1 MTTPMDSRGGVQ
13 DGADRIQCMREFTLN
28 LRILRHCTS
37 FTWCSAGWVG
47 SRLAIR
53 GFFRAFCV
61 RHKGQGEGGAD
72 AGSVPGVGPP
82 CQLVSAVDDIATA
95 LKSLQKQPQ
104 QPQQPQPPR
113 DGGIPQGCPLSMIFI
128 VALYLPWCRK
138 LETFREVKPQL
149 YADNL
154 KCVSSNDDD
163 LLEAARFTSR
173 YIRLVGQTPAPRK
186 CALLSTSR
194 VVRDLMKAW
203 VISNAGDRWSVK
215 LDVKDLGGHL
225 DTTFRAR
232 AATLVGRVLVFLAR
246 ILVVLALPLDFAGRL
261 RVLRTKF
268 LPGALQGIEA
278 STLPLGLLRRLRSA
292 FVSAV
297 WSRTMPLAQVGAVLT
312 LLDGPVGCDPG
323 FHVVWCRFRLLR
335 RYLAYR
341 PLEVPRLYTGCFL
354 ISPCVFEEVGA
365 KRFHN

>member
-154 KCVSSNDDD
+154 KCVSCNDDD

-173 YIRLVGQTPAPRK
+173 EIRLVVQTPAPSK

-194 VVRDLMKAW
+194 VVRNLMKAW

-225 DTTFRAR
+225 DTTFRGR
-232 AATLVGRVLVFLAR
+232 AATLYSGGFGFTLVDLGFCVLSSC
-246 ILVVLALPLDFAGRL
+246 LVPCM
-261 RVLRTKF
+261 VLRLLLF
-268 LPGALQGIEA
+268 PLGCLGG
-278 STLPLGLLRRLRSA
+278 LGLLSSRLFGLGRC
-292 FVSAV
+292 
-297 WSRTMPLAQVGAVLT
+297 L
-312 LLDGPVGCDPG
+312 
-323 FHVVWCRFRLLR
+323 LLR
-335 RYLAYR
+335 LA
-341 PLEVPRLYTGCFL
+341 LCSLCLMGLLVVILAFMLCGVGLCFSGGTWPIDL
-354 ISPCVFEEVGA
+354 WRCLG
-365 KRFHN
+365 